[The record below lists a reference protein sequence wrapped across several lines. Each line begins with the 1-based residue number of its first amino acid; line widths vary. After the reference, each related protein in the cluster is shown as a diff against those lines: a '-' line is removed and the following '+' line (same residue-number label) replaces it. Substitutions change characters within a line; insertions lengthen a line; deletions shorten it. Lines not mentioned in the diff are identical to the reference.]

1 MKKKIRSLLA
11 VMLVLWM
18 PWSVSAETGEI
29 PVTLTAASAILIEPV
44 SGKVLL
50 EQNADEA
57 LPPASVTKIMS
68 LLLVMEA
75 IDSGKLREEDMISCS
90 ETAAAMGGSQ
100 IWLKP
105 GEEMSVRDLLKATAV
120 VSANDA
126 TVLLAETVAGS
137 EEGFVAQMNERAQQ
151 LGMEH
156 THFANATGLDA
167 ENHYSCARDIAV
179 MAAELLRHDK
189 IREYTT
195 IWMDTLREGKS
206 ELVNTNKL
214 VRFYP
219 GCTGLKT
226 GTTAKA
232 GYCLC
237 ASAQREGLS
246 LIAVV
251 MDAPSSKER
260 FADAQKLLNYGYA
273 NYRVT
278 RVENP
283 PESTG
288 MAAVEKGVVSQVS
301 FAPSA
306 VFSALLGR
314 QKATEIVSEI
324 HLEEPLQAPIRE
336 GDRVGQVEFLLDGE
350 PIGSVDLVAGESV
363 ERLTFSAAVRMIFSM
378 LFSG

>member
-105 GEEMSVRDLLKATAV
+105 GEEMSVHDLLKATAV

-314 QKATEIVSEI
+314 QKASEIVSEI

>member
-11 VMLVLWM
+11 VMLALWM

-288 MAAVEKGVVSQVS
+288 MVAVEKGVVSQVS
-301 FAPSA
+301 FAPFA

-314 QKATEIVSEI
+314 QKASEIVSEI

>member
-11 VMLVLWM
+11 VMLILWM

-314 QKATEIVSEI
+314 QKASEIVSEI

>member
-288 MAAVEKGVVSQVS
+288 MAAVEKGVASQVS

-314 QKATEIVSEI
+314 QKASEIVSEI

>member
-105 GEEMSVRDLLKATAV
+105 GEEMSVHDLLKATAV